1 MTLIRR
7 LAWLSL
13 LLGFGQ
19 IVFGAIVRITGS
31 GMGCGDHWPKCQGHW
46 FPPLDRLDLIIE
58 VSHRYVAATLTA
70 SIIALVAASWRRRD
84 VAGVSGAGGV
94 LRPSMLA
101 ALLVVAAAFFGAI
114 TVWLELANKL
124 VIVTHLSIA
133 MSLLAALTAA
143 ILRSG
148 GPPRVPIYGAATEH
162 PSPIH
167 RRSHPHNAWA
177 VSAPSAQLCSVA
189 AVLAFGIIVLG
200 ALTANVPGAN
210 TACRG
215 FPLCEGGLLPTDA
228 SQYLQFIHRLGAFAL
243 FGLVGWMGV
252 AFTRRGERRLA
263 AAARLALTLIFAQ
276 LVVAAVMIDLALP
289 PLWRSLHEA
298 IGTLLWIVLFGLA
311 YAARRAAGAGAAAP
325 NESAL
330 HVRAAG
336 ARV

>member
-1 MTLIRR
+1 VTLIRR

-58 VSHRYVAATLTA
+58 VSHRYFAATLTTA
-70 SIIALVAASWRRRD
+70 IIALVAAAWLRRD
-84 VAGVSGAGGV
+84 VAGVRGVDGV
-94 LRPSMLA
+94 LRPSLLA
-101 ALLVVAAAFFGAI
+101 ALLVVAAALFGAI

-133 MSLLAALTAA
+133 MGLLAALTAA
-143 ILRSG
+143 IIRAG
-148 GPPRVPIYGAATEH
+148 GPPRVPKYGETGQS
-162 PSPIH
+162 PSSFH
-167 RRSHPHNAWA
+167 RGSHPATAWA
-177 VSAPSAQLCSVA
+177 GSALSARLCSVA
-189 AVLAFGIIVLG
+189 AILGFCIIVLG

-215 FPLCEGGLLPTDA
+215 FPLCEGGLLPTDSA
-228 SQYLQFIHRLGAFAL
+228 QYLQFVHRLGAFAL

-263 AAARLALTLIFAQ
+263 AGARMALTLIFAQ
-276 LVVAAVMIDLALP
+276 LVVAAVMVDLALP

-298 IGTLLWIVLFGLA
+298 VGTLLWVVLFGLA
-311 YAARRAAGAGAAAP
+311 YAAQRAAGVGAALP

-336 ARV
+336 APV